1 MHLSI
6 YKTNTLQGKKEAPG
20 RQKVFFPR
28 LIEIDGHIKLYN
40 LRCTGDGLKL
50 YILKWLPR

>member
-6 YKTNTLQGKKEAPG
+6 YKTNTLQREKEVPA

-50 YILKWLPR
+50 CILKLLPQ

>member
-6 YKTNTLQGKKEAPG
+6 YKTNTLQREKEVPA

-50 YILKWLPR
+50 YILKLLPQ